1 MQGSAAIVVIERA
14 GLARSDR
21 EAVLVVEE
29 GLDQYSMMGRYALL
43 GREFEV
49 WVYDGPTAAVGGGR

>member
-1 MQGSAAIVVIERA
+1 MQGNAAVVVIERA

-21 EAVLVVEE
+21 EAVRAVEE
-29 GLDQYSMMGRYALL
+29 GLGQYSMRGRYALL

-49 WVYDGPTAAVGGGR
+49 WVFDGPTAAAGGGR